1 MPQKAKLFVNEKVKT
16 IVYRFL
22 RLNCKSTSTRIR
34 VMLKNFSASGVASQ
48 IARCI
53 GYELM
58 KISVM
63 FCVASAWGSTNLIF
77 FFSEEEFTRI
87 VESVFG
93 WRNSSKSSVSNK
105 RIFDWVEGIIGEG
118 TYYSNLIIFDFFI
131 YNRNF
136 VTFTTWGCF
145 YRLLCRPWWAINN
158 ELQRRISSS
167 NQAFFKLDV

>member
-63 FCVASAWGSTNLIF
+63 FCVASA
-77 FFSEEEFTRI
+77 
-87 VESVFG
+87 
-93 WRNSSKSSVSNK
+93 
-105 RIFDWVEGIIGEG
+105 
-118 TYYSNLIIFDFFI
+118 
-131 YNRNF
+131 
-136 VTFTTWGCF
+136 
-145 YRLLCRPWWAINN
+145 
-158 ELQRRISSS
+158 
-167 NQAFFKLDV
+167 